1 MEGTAQSGEG
11 LGLKPAS
18 LSEDAQI
25 VHFVV
30 HLTDRI
36 LSEDPSLSL
45 PKNAIL
51 RNCLSEMMAGEK
63 DWIRIS

>member
-11 LGLKPAS
+11 LGLKLAS

-36 LSEDPSLSL
+36 LSE
-45 PKNAIL
+45 
-51 RNCLSEMMAGEK
+51 
-63 DWIRIS
+63 